1 MDIFEQWLNNSWEK
15 SAKDR
20 KNLMNEKRSAC
31 FCPACP
37 SYNRCAREHHE
48 LLYCITGKSMLCI
61 SEDSGCTCRNCP
73 VMTELGL
80 IHHDF
85 CLKGGEA
92 AQRYE
97 QEAH

>member
-1 MDIFEQWLNNSWEK
+1 MDIFEQWLNMSWEK

-20 KNLMNEKRSAC
+20 KNLMDEKRSAC
-31 FCPACP
+31 RCQACP
-37 SYNRCAREHHE
+37 SYNRCALEHHE

-61 SEDSGCTCRNCP
+61 SEDSGCTCRNCS

-80 IHHDF
+80 MYHDF
-85 CLKGGEA
+85 CMKGGEA

-97 QEAH
+97 HELR